1 MMMMMVMPTDRSM
14 CRRAFPVD
22 AAGER
27 RSNGNAGDGVGD
39 WKHPPRRRALNALIG
54 KSALARQPG
63 RRRRGRV
70 RRGARERR
78 LGRRS
83 IGVTARFLLLGLGE
97 GARGAD
103 FDARHVVGDDDLD
116 DGETAEDEARGEA
129 RGDEGVV
136 GADGWEFR
144 ERAVGEG
151 DDGAGADEGE
161 GSSRLKTREST
172 VKSNRRFSLERTDRP
187 TECPIESHLTVHDS
201 ESTPL
206 SEGNIFQ
213 KLATKTAQPDP
224 DPDRATHAAADDDA
238 DDETR
243 GRAADDGE

>member
-1 MMMMMVMPTDRSM
+1 MVLFVHIDTVCARSVTFRAVDVDASAMMMTMTMPTDRPTDRSM
-14 CRRAFPVD
+14 CRRAFPLD
-22 AAGER
+22 AADER
-27 RSNGNAGDGVGD
+27 RSNGNACDGVGD

-54 KSALARQPG
+54 KSALASQTR

-103 FDARHVVGDDDLD
+103 FDARHVVGDDDFD

-129 RGDEGVV
+129 REDEGVV

-144 ERAVGEG
+144 ERAVAEG
-151 DDGAGADEGE
+151 DDGAGAGEGE

-187 TECPIESHLTVHDS
+187 TDCPVESHLTVHDS
-201 ESTPL
+201 
-206 SEGNIFQ
+206 
-213 KLATKTAQPDP
+213 
-224 DPDRATHAAADDDA
+224 
-238 DDETR
+238 
-243 GRAADDGE
+243 

>member
-1 MMMMMVMPTDRSM
+1 M
-14 CRRAFPVD
+14 CRRAFPLD
-22 AAGER
+22 AADER

-63 RRRRGRV
+63 LRRRGRV

-83 IGVTARFLLLGLGE
+83 IGVIARFLLLGSGE

-116 DGETAEDEARGEA
+116 DGETAEHEARGEA
-129 RGDEGVV
+129 REDEGVV

-172 VKSNRRFSLERTDRP
+172 VKSNRRFSLERTDRV
-187 TECPIESHLTVHDS
+187 SD
-201 ESTPL
+201 
-206 SEGNIFQ
+206 
-213 KLATKTAQPDP
+213 
-224 DPDRATHAAADDDA
+224 
-238 DDETR
+238 
-243 GRAADDGE
+243 

>member
-1 MMMMMVMPTDRSM
+1 METRVT
-14 CRRAFPVD
+14 
-22 AAGER
+22 
-27 RSNGNAGDGVGD
+27 
-39 WKHPPRRRALNALIG
+39 W
-54 KSALARQPG
+54 LADD
-63 RRRRGRV
+63 
-70 RRGARERR
+70 
-78 LGRRS
+78 
-83 IGVTARFLLLGLGE
+83 
-97 GARGAD
+97 D
-103 FDARHVVGDDDLD
+103 FDDL
-116 DGETAEDEARGEA
+116 GETAEDEARGDELE
-129 RGDEGVV
+129 DEGVV

-161 GSSRLKTREST
+161 GSSRPKTREST

-224 DPDRATHAAADDDA
+224 DRATHAADDDADA

-243 GRAADDGE
+243 GRADDDGE

>member
-1 MMMMMVMPTDRSM
+1 MMNDDDDDDDRPIDRSR
-14 CRRAFPVD
+14 CRRAFPLD

-39 WKHPPRRRALNALIG
+39 WKHPPRRRRALNALIG
-54 KSALARQPG
+54 KSALASQTG

-83 IGVTARFLLLGLGE
+83 IGVTARFLLLASGE

-161 GSSRLKTREST
+161 GSSRLKKTREST
-172 VKSNRRFSLERTDRP
+172 VKSNRRFSLERTDRV
-187 TECPIESHLTVHDS
+187 S
-201 ESTPL
+201 
-206 SEGNIFQ
+206 
-213 KLATKTAQPDP
+213 
-224 DPDRATHAAADDDA
+224 DRVTF
-238 DDETR
+238 
-243 GRAADDGE
+243 DGS